1 MKPSVAIIALGAAAA
16 ALLAS
21 PAAAELKAGAK
32 APDFTA
38 PAYLAGQPFT
48 FKLAD
53 ALKKGPVVLYFFP
66 AAYTK
71 GCQIETHL
79 FSEAVD
85 QFKAEKATVIGVT
98 AGKTDKLAD
107 FSKDTEYCAGKF
119 PMAADAGAVIAKTYD
134 ATLPAMGISSRTS
147 YVIAQNG
154 TVASVYSAMNPSDH
168 VNQTLSALKA
178 LKNK

>member
-1 MKPSVAIIALGAAAA
+1 MKRLVTLAASVAALAAV
-16 ALLAS
+16 ALPAS
-21 PAAAELKAGAK
+21 AELKAGAK

-38 PAYLAGQPFT
+38 PAFMAGQPFT

-53 ALKKGPVVLYFFP
+53 ALKKGPVVVYFFP

-85 QFKAEKATVIGVT
+85 QFKAQKATVIGVT
-98 AGKTDKLAD
+98 AGNTEKLAE

-119 PMAADAGAVIAKTYD
+119 PMAVDAGAVIAKEYD
-134 ATLPAMGISSRTS
+134 ATLPTRNISSRTS
-147 YVIAQNG
+147 YVIAKNG
-154 TVASVYSAMNPSDH
+154 TVAHAYTAMDPNDH

-178 LKNK
+178 LNGKK